1 VKEIEK
7 LATPDYE
14 KYEGIVVH
22 EDRGVFL
29 SALRL
34 LSYFEVPKLAIVVIG
49 IFALAILW
57 KGELTVVIQT
67 VVILAITAISIANS
81 IERKLNAP
89 ASSNNGK
96 SPLELGHARRN
107 KGAT

>member
-1 VKEIEK
+1 MKEIEK
-7 LATPDYE
+7 LATPDYQ
-14 KYEGIVVH
+14 KYNGIGVY
-22 EDRGVFL
+22 EDRGVLL

-49 IFALAILW
+49 ILALALLW
-57 KGELTVVIQT
+57 KGELTTAVQIVM
-67 VVILAITAISIANS
+67 ILAIALVSIADS

-89 ASSNNGK
+89 SSPNNSKNPIK
-96 SPLELGHARRN
+96 SGYARRD